1 MRMRPRIPCTVA
13 PTVGFDKF
21 GQEQLGNAVST
32 KCTIISLSL
41 KTGPT
46 SVRTDSSASRGS
58 SQEKTS
64 EARILLAP
72 GLASMNAKVEVSG
85 RSLRI
90 MAIDPRYTMGGTH
103 DHDEVDLV
111 VWA

>member
-1 MRMRPRIPCTVA
+1 MRMRPRIPCTVT
-13 PTVGFDKF
+13 PTIGHDVYGA
-21 GQEQLGNAVST
+21 EQLGNAVKT
-32 KCTIISLSL
+32 KCSIISLSL

-58 SQEKTS
+58 ASERTS

-72 GLASMNAKVEVSG
+72 GIAEIDSKVEVQG
-85 RSLRI
+85 RTLRVI
-90 MAIDPRYTMGGTH
+90 AIDPRHVMGGAH

-111 VWA
+111 IWA

>member
-1 MRMRPRIPCTVA
+1 MRMRPRTPCTIT
-13 PTVGFDKF
+13 PTIGFDNF
-21 GQEQLGNAVST
+21 GQEQLGKPVGV
-32 KCTIISLSL
+32 KCSIISLSL

-58 SQEKTS
+58 ASEKTS

-72 GLASMNAKVEVSG
+72 SLATMNAKVEVSG
-85 RSLRI
+85 RSFRI
-90 MAIDPRYTMGGTH
+90 MAIDPRHTMGGTH

>member
-1 MRMRPRIPCTVA
+1 MRPRISCTIT
-13 PTVGFDKF
+13 PTIGFDKY
-21 GQEQLGNAVST
+21 GAEQLGTLVKA

-41 KTGPT
+41 KQEPT

-58 SQEKTS
+58 AAERVS
-64 EARILLAP
+64 EARLLFAP
-72 GLASMNAKVEVSG
+72 GLAAIDSKVEVHG

-90 MAIDPRYTMGGTH
+90 IAIDPRYTVGGTH

-111 VWA
+111 IWA

>member
-1 MRMRPRIPCTVA
+1 MRMRPRIPCTVT
-13 PTVGFDKF
+13 PTIGFDVHGK
-21 GQEQLGNAVST
+21 EQLGNSVEA

-58 SQEKTS
+58 ASERTS
-64 EARILLAP
+64 EARLLFAP
-72 GLASMNAKVEVSG
+72 GIVSIDSKIDVSG
-85 RSLRI
+85 RSLRVI
-90 MAIDPRYTMGGTH
+90 AIDPRHVMGGKH

-111 VWA
+111 IWA

>member
-1 MRMRPRIPCTVA
+1 MRMRPRIPCTIT
-13 PTVGFDKF
+13 PTVGFDKY
-21 GQEQLGNAVST
+21 GQEQLGKPVAVV
-32 KCTIISLSL
+32 CTIISLSL

-58 SQEKTS
+58 ASEKTS

-72 GLASMNAKVEVSG
+72 GLVNMNDKVDVSG
-85 RSLRI
+85 RSFRVI
-90 MAIDPRYTMGGTH
+90 AIDPRHVMGGAH